1 MSRLNTGTKKK
12 KKKPGYVLSRRKR
25 TLGIQVMFSSGYIC
39 FPLGTF
45 LQHSYIFT
53 SLYQHVKFNIYE
65 KIDITSN

>member
-1 MSRLNTGTKKK
+1 
-12 KKKPGYVLSRRKR
+12 
-25 TLGIQVMFSSGYIC
+25 MFSSGYIC

-65 KIDITSN
+65 KIDITINLCTQEMVHVLIKVGLNLNNHNMVNCSS